1 MRFGVSLSVLF
12 LVLVVHPSRCQGERP
27 ISSKICVLAIRVKLL
42 YWRESLRMIAAYFII
57 PGDTMRLIDA
67 CLCSVSGLLSL
78 PRNGGAEASA
88 RRCGLRGEP
97 TNIPLW
103 TLGDRLLP

>member
-57 PGDTMRLIDA
+57 PGDTMRLI
-67 CLCSVSGLLSL
+67 
-78 PRNGGAEASA
+78 
-88 RRCGLRGEP
+88 RRVLVFSE
-97 TNIPLW
+97 W
-103 TLGDRLLP
+103 TIIITQKQGS

>member
-57 PGDTMRLIDA
+57 PGDTMRLI
-67 CLCSVSGLLSL
+67 
-78 PRNGGAEASA
+78 
-88 RRCGLRGEP
+88 RRVLVYSEWTIIITQKRGS
-97 TNIPLW
+97 
-103 TLGDRLLP
+103 